1 MNASDLSP
9 ENLAR
14 LEEKLKADL
23 EMVQKVRA
31 LFKEHLGGAGSMAGP
46 SFPPAVPVAGA
57 GAQPPVTAAN
67 TYNRPPPQPDVNVV
81 IREIVAGL
89 TGTFGIKNVKAAI
102 DPKYG
107 IYPDTSVRS
116 VLNRMVQRGDLLIVK
131 HQLGRAG
138 STYQRPAKGKAQ

>member
-1 MNASDLSP
+1 MNVNDLSDD
-9 ENLAR
+9 NLAR

-31 LFKEHLGGAGSMAGP
+31 LFREHLCGGGLIAGP
-46 SFPPAVPVAGA
+46 SSSPVVSVAGA
-57 GAQPPVTAAN
+57 GAQPPVAAAN
-67 TYNRPPPQPDVNVV
+67 THYRPPPQRDVNVV
-81 IREIVAGL
+81 VREIVAEL

-107 IYPDTSVRS
+107 GYPDTSVRS
-116 VLNRMVQRGDLLIVK
+116 VLNRMVQRGDLLIVN

-138 STYQRPAKGKAQ
+138 STYQRPAEGKAQ